1 MNNNSNNKKS
11 SLAKFSFIRKPGFTI
26 IEVIIVLVIG
36 AVIMLAVFLVV
47 PQLQQSSRNS
57 QRQKDARSILV
68 FARDYLNN
76 GGDIAST
83 NVATDLSNRFVNY
96 LPRSPFKDPSG
107 VNYAFSIPGGSQY
120 SSQNPKGKVTIG
132 FNRRCNSAY
141 NGFESGVT
149 QDNNIAV
156 IMPIEQSAA
165 TGKLCVEDSR

>member
-1 MNNNSNNKKS
+1 MKK
-11 SLAKFSFIRKPGFTI
+11 LMPKLKGFTI
-26 IEVIIVLVIG
+26 IEVIIVLVVG

-83 NVATDLSNRFVNY
+83 SVANDLSNRFVNY

-107 VNYAFSIPGGSQY
+107 VNYAFYIPTDNQY
-120 SSQNPKGKVTIG
+120 SSQALKGRVTIG

-141 NGFESGVT
+141 NGFESAVT

>member
-1 MNNNSNNKKS
+1 MKK
-11 SLAKFSFIRKPGFTI
+11 LMPKPKGFTI
-26 IEVIIVLVIG
+26 IEVIIVLVVG

-47 PQLQQSSRNS
+47 PQLQLSSRNS

-68 FARDYLNN
+68 FARDYLNS

-83 NVATDLSNRFVNY
+83 SVATDLSIRFVNY

-107 VNYAFSIPGGSQY
+107 VNYAFYIPAGSQY
-120 SSQNPKGKVTIG
+120 SSQAAKGKVTIG
-132 FNRRCNSAY
+132 FNKRCNSAY

-149 QDNNIAV
+149 QDYNIAV